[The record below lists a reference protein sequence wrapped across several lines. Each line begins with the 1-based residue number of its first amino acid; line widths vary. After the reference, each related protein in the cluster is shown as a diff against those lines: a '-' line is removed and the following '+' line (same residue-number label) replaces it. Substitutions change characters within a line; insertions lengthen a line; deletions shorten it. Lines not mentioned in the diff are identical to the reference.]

1 MKRILYCIIAAIAC
15 LAMSSCWQEDI
26 PETGGPRHQVTD
38 LKAVP
43 GDEEVQLSWSVP
55 EGWNPTEYI
64 ITYTKGSEQTIRT
77 DGQNYTVTDLANG
90 DDYVFSV
97 QAVYGNLISN
107 PVEVSAR
114 PSTSRLPVTD
124 LDADASDATVTLTWT
139 RPSRLLTSYTL
150 TWFMEG
156 AETDVQKAEIEA
168 DKESYDVTG
177 LTNDKNYTFTLVAN
191 YAKGPAEAA
200 QVKAMPTLAI
210 PYTLD
215 RSKAAINQPIKFT
228 FNAEGYPGATNVK
241 WTFPDG
247 KVLEGVEVS
256 KGFTATGAQQVT
268 LSADIKGK
276 AKTWTLEVEIRPY
289 VVFFNDWEM
298 SGTNYEGFKGSCPV
312 FSPDGKTVY
321 NITFNKKA
329 VLYAFDVISGDL
341 KWKYVPE
348 TNSASYN
355 PLTVN
360 PKTGDIYYGTT
371 SSGQFYA
378 VTAEGQLKWKFTEAG
393 SMQSAAPAVNAAGTE
408 VYIGDKAG
416 NVFALDAAS
425 GAKKWQAAIGT
436 AVAGLLVNGPEL
448 VVGAGATITFLNIS
462 DGSLLKALTMSA
474 NMVGISGFAVAA
486 DKNTM
491 YVPVAAGLSSIDLAK
506 KEIIV
511 DNFVFAGNNPY
522 EPVVAPNGT
531 VFVGCKDNH
540 VYNIDKDLTKV
551 NWSYEHILSNGGKA
565 NAFNFSHPC
574 VDTENHFYITSG
586 QYGNTSYI
594 FNSDGTIKE
603 SWSENADDTN
613 QKQMGGNN
621 LLDGVF
627 YSAFIGSNKG
637 TGNGLMVGKYVG
649 GERASGWST
658 HGGDIC
664 GSCCLR

>member
-1 MKRILYCIIAAIAC
+1 M
-15 LAMSSCWQEDI
+15 
-26 PETGGPRHQVTD
+26 TD

-64 ITYTKGSEQTIRT
+64 ISYTQGSEQTIRT
-77 DGQNYTVTDLANG
+77 DAQSYTVTELSNG
-90 DDYVFSV
+90 DDYTFSV

-107 PVEVSAR
+107 PVEASAR

-124 LDADASDATVTLTWT
+124 LDADASDATVSLTWT
-139 RPSRLLTSYTL
+139 RPSSLLTSYTL

-156 AETDVQKAEIEA
+156 AETDIQKAEIEA

-191 YAKGPAEAA
+191 YPKGPSDPA
-200 QVKAMPTLAI
+200 QIKAMPTLAI

-215 RSKAAINQPIKFT
+215 RNTAALNQPITFT
-228 FNAEGYPGATNVK
+228 FNTVDYPTATNVK
-241 WTFPDG
+241 WAFPDG
-247 KVLEGVEVS
+247 KVLEGTQVS
-256 KGFTATGAQQVT
+256 KGFVSTGAQQVT

-276 AKTWTLEVEIRPY
+276 TKTWTLEVTIRPY
-289 VVFFNDWEM
+289 VLYFNDWDM
-298 SGTNYEGFKGSCPV
+298 LGTNYEGFKGGCPV

-329 VLYAFDVISGDL
+329 VLYAFDVITGNL

-348 TNSASYN
+348 VDSPSYN

-378 VTAEGQLKWKFTEAG
+378 VTADGQLKWKFTEAG

-416 NVFALDAAS
+416 NVFAIDAAS
-425 GAKKWQAAIGT
+425 GAKKWQYSIGT
-436 AVAGLLVNGPEL
+436 AVAGLLVNGPEI
-448 VVGAGATITFLNIS
+448 VVGAGASITFLNIS
-462 DGSLLKALTMSA
+462 DGSLLKSLKMSA
-474 NMVGISGFAVAA
+474 NMVGITGFAVAA

-491 YVPVAAGLSSIDLAK
+491 YVPVAAGLSSVDLTK

-540 VYNIDKDLTKV
+540 VYNIDKDLKQV

-586 QYGNTSYI
+586 QVGNTTYI
-594 FNSDGTIKE
+594 FNADGTIKE
-603 SWSENADDTN
+603 SWTESDGDNN

-621 LLDGVF
+621 FLDGVL
-627 YSAFIGSNKG
+627 YYAFIGSKSA
-637 TGNGLMVGKYVG
+637 NGLMVGKYVG

>member
-1 MKRILYCIIAAIAC
+1 MKRILYCIIAAAAC
-15 LAMSSCWQEDI
+15 LTVGSCWQEDI
-26 PETGGPRHQVTD
+26 PQTGGPRHQVTD

-64 ITYTKGSEQTIRT
+64 ITYTKGSEQTLRT
-77 DGQNYTVTDLANG
+77 DTQNYTVTELVNG
-90 DDYVFSV
+90 ENYEFSV
-97 QAVYGNLISN
+97 QAVYGDLISN
-107 PVEVSAR
+107 AVKAAAKPTTA
-114 PSTSRLPVTD
+114 RLPVTD
-124 LDADASDATVTLTWT
+124 LDADASDATVSLTWT
-139 RPSRLLTSYTL
+139 RPSQLLTSYTL

-156 AETDVQKAEIEA
+156 AEADVQKAEIEE

-191 YAKGPAEAA
+191 YPKGASAPA
-200 QVKAMPTLAI
+200 QIKAMPTLAI
-210 PYTLD
+210 PYTVD
-215 RSKAAINQPIKFT
+215 RTTAAINQPIRFT
-228 FNAEGYPGATNVK
+228 FNTDGYPDATNVK
-241 WTFPDG
+241 WSFPDG
-247 KVLEGVEVS
+247 KVLEGVDVS
-256 KGFTATGAQQVT
+256 KGFIATGAQQVT
-268 LSADIKGK
+268 LSAEIKGK
-276 AKTWTLEVEIRPY
+276 TKTWTLEVDIRQY

-298 SGTNYEGFKGSCPV
+298 SGTSYEGFKGSCPV

-321 NITFNKKA
+321 NVTFNKKS
-329 VLYAFDVISGDL
+329 VLYAFDVITGNL

-348 TNSASYN
+348 VNSASYN

-360 PKTGDIYYGTT
+360 PVTGDIYYGTT

-378 VTAEGQLKWKFTEAG
+378 VSADGQLKWKFTEAG
-393 SMQSAAPAVNAAGTE
+393 SLKSAAPAVNAAGTE
-408 VYIGDKAG
+408 VYIGDAAG
-416 NVFALDAAS
+416 NVFAIDAAS
-425 GAKKWQAAIGT
+425 GTKKWQQAVGAG
-436 AVAGLLVNGPEL
+436 VAGLLVNGGEL
-448 VVGAGATITFLNIS
+448 VAGAGASITFLNIA
-462 DGSLLKALTMSA
+462 DGTILKALTMGA
-474 NMVGISGFAVAA
+474 KMVGISGFAVAA

-491 YVPVAAGLSSIDLAK
+491 YVPMEAGLSSVDLAK

-551 NWSYEHILSNGGKA
+551 IWSYEHTLKGGGKS

-574 VDTENHFYITSG
+574 VDSENHFYITSG
-586 QYGNTSYI
+586 QVGNTSYI
-594 FNSDGTIKE
+594 FNSDGTIKD
-603 SWSENADDTN
+603 SWTENAGDDS

-627 YSAFIGSNKG
+627 YSAFIGSKG
-637 TGNGLMVGKYVG
+637 KNGLLVGKYVG
-649 GERASGWST
+649 GERAAGWST

>member
-1 MKRILYCIIAAIAC
+1 MKRILYCIVVATAC
-15 LAMSSCWQEDI
+15 LAVSSCWREDI
-26 PETGGPRHQVTD
+26 PEVGGPRHQVTD

-55 EGWNPTEYI
+55 EGWSPTEHI
-64 ITYTKGSEQTIRT
+64 ITYTNGSEQTIRT
-77 DGQNYTVTDLANG
+77 DIQSYTVTGLANG
-90 DDYVFSV
+90 EDYTFSV
-97 QAVYGNLISN
+97 QAVYGDLISN

-114 PSTSRLPVTD
+114 PANSRLPVTD
-124 LDADASDATVTLTWT
+124 LEAQAYDATVSLTWT
-139 RPSRLLTSYTL
+139 SPSLLLTSYTL

-156 AETDVQKAEIEA
+156 AETDIQKAEIEA

-177 LTNDKNYTFTLVAN
+177 LTNDKNYTFLIVAN
-191 YAKGPAEAA
+191 YAKGPSDAA
-200 QVKAMPTLAI
+200 RIKAMPTLAI

-215 RSKAAINQPIKFT
+215 RTTAAINQPVKFT
-228 FNAEGYPGATNVK
+228 FNTEGYPTAINVT
-241 WTFPDG
+241 WSFPDG

-256 KGFTATGAQQVT
+256 KGFVSSGTQQVT
-268 LSADIKGK
+268 LSAEINGK
-276 AKTWTLEVEIRPY
+276 TKTWTLEVEIRQY
-289 VVFFNDWEM
+289 VLFFNDWDLLG
-298 SGTNYEGFKGSCPV
+298 SNFEGFKGGGPV

-329 VLYAFDVISGDL
+329 VLYAFDVITGNL
-341 KWKYVPE
+341 KWKYAPE
-348 TNSASYN
+348 TDSPSYN

-360 PKTGDIYYGTT
+360 PVSGDIYYGTT
-371 SSGQFYA
+371 SAGQFYA
-378 VTAEGQLKWKFTEAG
+378 VTADGHLKWTFTKAG
-393 SMQSAAPAVNAAGTE
+393 SMQSATPAVNAAGTE

-416 NVFALDAAS
+416 NVFAIDAAS
-425 GAKKWQAAIGT
+425 GTQKWQSVAGT
-436 AVAGLLVNGPEL
+436 AVAGLLVNGGEL
-448 VVGAGATITFLNIS
+448 VVGAGKAIIFLNIT
-462 DGSLLKALTMSA
+462 DGSPLKTLTMSSS
-474 NMVGISGFAVAA
+474 MVNISGFAVAA

-491 YVPVAAGLSSIDLAK
+491 YIPVAKGLSSVDLSR

-511 DNFVFAGNNPY
+511 DNFVFAGDAPF

-551 NWSYEHILSNGGKA
+551 NWSYEHILAGGGKK
-565 NAFNFSHPC
+565 NAFNFSRPC

-586 QYGNTSYI
+586 QVGNTTYI

-603 SWSENADDTN
+603 SWTESDGNKD

-621 LLDGVF
+621 FLDGVL
-627 YSAFIGSNKG
+627 YYAFIGN
-637 TGNGLMVGKYVG
+637 TNNNGQMVGKYVG
-649 GERASGWST
+649 GDRASGWST

>member
-1 MKRILYCIIAAIAC
+1 MKRILYCIVAAIAC
-15 LAMSSCWQEDI
+15 LAVSSCWQEDI

-43 GDEEVQLSWSVP
+43 GDEEVLLSWSVP
-55 EGWNPTEYI
+55 DGWNPTEYI
-64 ITYTKGSEQTIRT
+64 ITYTKGSELTIRT
-77 DGQNYTVTDLANG
+77 EAQNYTVTELVND
-90 DDYVFSV
+90 DDYTFSV

-107 PVEVSAR
+107 PVEVPAR
-114 PSTSRLPVTD
+114 PTTSRLPVTD
-124 LDADASDATVTLTWT
+124 LDADAFDATVSLTWT
-139 RPSRLLTSYTL
+139 RPSSLLTSYTL

-168 DKESYDVTG
+168 GKENYDVTG

-191 YAKGPAEAA
+191 YPKGASSPA
-200 QVKAMPTLAI
+200 QIKAMPTLAI
-210 PYTLD
+210 PYILD
-215 RSKAAINQPIKFT
+215 RNTAAINQPIKFT
-228 FNAEGYPGATNVK
+228 FNTVDYPTATNVK
-241 WTFPDG
+241 WAFPDG

-256 KGFTATGAQQVT
+256 KGFVSTGAQQVT

-276 AKTWTLEVEIRPY
+276 TKTWTLEVTIRSY
-289 VVFFNDWEM
+289 VLYFNDWDKL
-298 SGTNYEGFKGSCPV
+298 GTNYEGFKGGCPV

-321 NITFNKKA
+321 NITFNKMA
-329 VLYAFDVISGDL
+329 VLYAFDVITGNL

-348 TNSASYN
+348 TNSPSYN

-360 PKTGDIYYGTT
+360 PVTGDIYYGTT
-371 SSGQFYA
+371 SAGQFYA
-378 VTAEGQLKWKFTEAG
+378 VTADGQLKWKFTEAG

-416 NVFALDAAS
+416 NVFAIDAAS
-425 GAKKWQAAIGT
+425 GAKKWQAALGT
-436 AVAGLLVNGPEL
+436 AVAGLLVNGSEL
-448 VVGAGATITFLNIS
+448 VVGAGASITFLNIA
-462 DGSLLKALTMSA
+462 DGSLLKTLTMSA
-474 NMVGISGFAVAA
+474 NMVGITGFAVAA

-491 YVPVAAGLSSIDLAK
+491 YVPVTRGLSSVDLSK

-511 DNFVFAGNNPY
+511 DNFEFAGNNPY

-531 VFVGCKDNH
+531 VFVGCKDNT
-540 VYNIDKDLTKV
+540 VYNLDKDLTKV
-551 NWSYEHILSNGGKA
+551 NWSYVHTLSNGGKA

-586 QYGNTSYI
+586 QVGNTSYI
-594 FNSDGTIKE
+594 FNADGTIKE
-603 SWSENADDTN
+603 SWTESDGDNN

-621 LLDGVF
+621 FLDGVL
-627 YSAFIGSNKG
+627 YYAFIGSNSA
-637 TGNGLMVGKYVG
+637 NGLMVGKYVG

>member
-1 MKRILYCIIAAIAC
+1 MKRTLSLYCILAAIIC
-15 LAMSSCWQEDI
+15 LAVNSCWKEDI

-64 ITYTKGSEQTIRT
+64 ISYTKGTEQTVRVT
-77 DGQNYTVTDLANG
+77 TQEYSVTDLVNG
-90 DDYVFSV
+90 ENYEFSV
-97 QAVYGNLISN
+97 QAVYGTLISN
-107 PVEVSAR
+107 AVTAAAKPTTA
-114 PSTSRLPVTD
+114 RLPVKNFE
-124 LDADASDATVTLTWT
+124 ADASDATVSLTWT
-139 RPSRLLTSYTL
+139 RPSQLLTSYTL

-156 AETDVQKAEIEA
+156 SESDVQTAEIEA
-168 DKESYDVTG
+168 DKESHDVTG
-177 LTNDKNYTFTLVAN
+177 LTNDKNYTFTIVAN
-191 YAKGPAEAA
+191 YPKGASESV

-215 RSKAAINQPIKFT
+215 RTTAAINQPIRFT
-228 FNAEGYPGATNVK
+228 FNTEGYPNATNVK

-247 KVLEGVEVS
+247 KVLEGTEVS
-256 KGFTATGAQQVT
+256 NGLTSTGIQQVI

-276 AKTWTLEVEIRPY
+276 TKTWTLEVQIRQY
-289 VVFFNDWEM
+289 VIFFNDWDM
-298 SGTNYEGFKGSCPV
+298 VGTSYEGFKGSCPV

-321 NITFNKKA
+321 DVTFNKRA
-329 VLYAFDVISGDL
+329 ALYAFDVITGEL

-348 TNSASYN
+348 VNSGNYN

-360 PKTGDIYYGTT
+360 PVTGDIYYGTT

-378 VTAEGQLKWKFTEAG
+378 VTSDGNLKWQFKEAA
-393 SMQSAAPAVNAAGTE
+393 SMQSTAPAVNAAGTE

-416 NVFALDAAS
+416 NIFALDAAS
-425 GAKKWQAAIGT
+425 GAKKWQQAIGT
-436 AVAGLLVNGPEL
+436 AVAGLLVNGSEL
-448 VVGAGATITFLNIS
+448 VVGAGSSIVFLNIA
-462 DGSLLKALTMSA
+462 DGSVLKTLTMSA
-474 NMVGISGFAVAA
+474 PMVAITGFAVAA

-491 YVPVAAGLSSIDLAK
+491 YVPVTNGLSSVDLAK

-540 VYNIDKDLTKV
+540 VYNLDKDLTKV
-551 NWSYEHILSNGGKA
+551 NWSYEHILSTGGKT
-565 NAFNFSHPC
+565 NAFNFSRPC

-586 QYGNTSYI
+586 QAGNTSYI
-594 FNSDGTIKE
+594 FNSDGTVKE
-603 SWSENADDTN
+603 SWSENSDDTN
-613 QKQMGGNN
+613 QKQMCGNN

-627 YSAFIGSNKG
+627 YSAFIGSAK
-637 TGNGLMVGKYVG
+637 GNGLLVGKYVG
-649 GERASGWST
+649 GQRASGWST

-664 GSCCLR
+664 GSCCIK

>member
-1 MKRILYCIIAAIAC
+1 MKRILYCIIAAVVC
-15 LAMSSCWQEDI
+15 LTVGSCWQEDI
-26 PETGGPRHQVTD
+26 PQTGGPRHQVTD

-64 ITYTKGSEQTIRT
+64 ITYTKGSEQTVRT
-77 DGQNYTVTDLANG
+77 DTENYTVTELVNG
-90 DDYVFSV
+90 ENYEFSV
-97 QAVYGNLISN
+97 QAVYGDLISN
-107 PVEVSAR
+107 AVKAAAKPTTA
-114 PSTSRLPVTD
+114 RLPVTD
-124 LDADASDATVTLTWT
+124 LDADASDATVSLTWT
-139 RPSRLLTSYTL
+139 RPSQLLTSYTL

-156 AETDVQKAEIEA
+156 AEADVQKAEIEE

-191 YAKGPAEAA
+191 YPKGASAPA
-200 QVKAMPTLAI
+200 QIKAMPTLAI
-210 PYTLD
+210 PYTVD
-215 RSKAAINQPIKFT
+215 RTTAAINQPIRFT
-228 FNAEGYPGATNVK
+228 FNTDGYPDATNVK
-241 WTFPDG
+241 WSFPDG
-247 KVLEGVEVS
+247 KVLEGVDVS
-256 KGFTATGAQQVT
+256 KGFIATGAQQVT

-276 AKTWTLEVEIRPY
+276 TKTWTLEVEIRQY

-298 SGTNYEGFKGSCPV
+298 SGTSYEGFKGSCPV

-321 NITFNKKA
+321 DVTFNKKA
-329 VLYAFDVISGDL
+329 VLYAFDVITGNL

-348 TNSASYN
+348 VNSASYN

-360 PKTGDIYYGTT
+360 PVTGDIYYGTT

-378 VTAEGQLKWKFTEAG
+378 VSADGQLRWKFTEAG
-393 SMQSAAPAVNAAGTE
+393 SLKSAAPAVNAAGTE
-408 VYIGDKAG
+408 VYIGDAAG
-416 NVFALDAAS
+416 NVFAIDAAS
-425 GAKKWQAAIGT
+425 GTKKWQQAVGT
-436 AVAGLLVNGPEL
+436 AVAGLLVNGDEL
-448 VVGAGATITFLNIS
+448 VTGAGASITFHNIA
-462 DGSLLKALTMSA
+462 DGTVLKTLTMGA
-474 NMVGISGFAVAA
+474 KMVGISGFAVAA

-491 YVPVAAGLSSIDLAK
+491 YVPVAAGLSSVDLAK

-551 NWSYEHILSNGGKA
+551 IWSYEHVLNGGGKA

-574 VDTENHFYITSG
+574 VDSENHFYITSG
-586 QYGNTSYI
+586 QVGNTSYI
-594 FNSDGTIKE
+594 FNSDGTVKE
-603 SWSENADDTN
+603 SWTENAGDDN

-627 YSAFIGSNKG
+627 YSAFIGSAKG

-649 GERASGWST
+649 GQRASGWST

-664 GSCCLR
+664 GSCCIK

>member
-228 FNAEGYPGATNVK
+228 FNTEGYPGATNVK

-276 AKTWTLEVEIRPY
+276 TKTWTLEVEIRPY
-289 VVFFNDWEM
+289 VVFFNVWEM

-321 NITFNKKA
+321 DITFNKKA
-329 VLYAFDVISGDL
+329 VLYAFDVISGDI

-348 TNSASYN
+348 TNSGSYN

-378 VTAEGQLKWKFTEAG
+378 VTADGQLKWKFTEAG

-436 AVAGLLVNGPEL
+436 AVAGLLVNGTEL

-491 YVPVAAGLSSIDLAK
+491 YVPVANGLSSIDLAK

-627 YSAFIGSNKG
+627 YSAFIGSK
-637 TGNGLMVGKYVG
+637 TANGLMVGKYVG
-649 GERASGWST
+649 GQRASGWST

>member
-1 MKRILYCIIAAIAC
+1 MKRILYCIVAAAAC
-15 LAMSSCWQEDI
+15 LAVSSCWREDI

-64 ITYTKGSEQTIRT
+64 ISYTQGSEQTIRT
-77 DGQNYTVTDLANG
+77 DAQSYTVTELSNG
-90 DDYVFSV
+90 DDYTFSV

-107 PVEVSAR
+107 PVEASAR

-124 LDADASDATVTLTWT
+124 LDADASDATVSLTWT
-139 RPSRLLTSYTL
+139 RPSSLLTSYTL

-156 AETDVQKAEIEA
+156 AETDIQKAEIEA

-191 YAKGPAEAA
+191 YPKGPSTSV
-200 QVKAMPTLAI
+200 QIKAMPTLAI
-210 PYTLD
+210 PYTID
-215 RSKAAINQPIKFT
+215 RNTAALNQPITFT
-228 FNAEGYPGATNVK
+228 FNTVDYPTATNVK
-241 WTFPDG
+241 WAFPDG
-247 KVLEGVEVS
+247 KVLEGVQVS
-256 KGFTATGAQQVT
+256 KGFVSTGAQQVT

-276 AKTWTLEVEIRPY
+276 TKTWTLEVTIRPY
-289 VVFFNDWEM
+289 VLYFNDWDM
-298 SGTNYEGFKGSCPV
+298 LGANYEGFKGGCPV

-329 VLYAFDVISGDL
+329 VLYAFDVITGNL

-348 TNSASYN
+348 VDSPSYN

-416 NVFALDAAS
+416 NVFAIDAAS
-425 GAKKWQAAIGT
+425 GAKKWQQAIGT
-436 AVAGLLVNGPEL
+436 AVAGLLVNGPEI
-448 VVGAGATITFLNIS
+448 VVGAGASITFLNIS
-462 DGSLLKALTMSA
+462 DGSLLKTLTMSA

-491 YVPVAAGLSSIDLAK
+491 YVPVAAGLSSVDLAK

-551 NWSYEHILSNGGKA
+551 NWSYEHVLSTGAKT

-586 QYGNTSYI
+586 QVGNTSYI
-594 FNSDGTIKE
+594 FNSDGTVKE
-603 SWSENADDTN
+603 SWTENDGDNN

-621 LLDGVF
+621 FLDGVL
-627 YSAFIGSNKG
+627 YYAFIGSNKS

>member
-1 MKRILYCIIAAIAC
+1 MAAAAC
-15 LAMSSCWQEDI
+15 LAVVSCWQEEI

-43 GDEEVQLSWSVP
+43 GDEEVLLSWSVP
-55 EGWNPTEYI
+55 DGWNPTEYI
-64 ITYTKGSEQTIRT
+64 ITYTKGSELTVRT
-77 DGQNYTVTDLANG
+77 KEQNYTVTELVN
-90 DDYVFSV
+90 DDNYEFSV

-107 PVEVSAR
+107 AVQTAAKP
-114 PSTSRLPVTD
+114 TTTRLPVTD
-124 LDADASDATVTLTWT
+124 LEADVSDATVSLTWT
-139 RPSRLLTSYTL
+139 RPSQLLTSYIL

-156 AETDVQKAEIEA
+156 AESDVQRAEIEA
-168 DKESYDVTG
+168 DKESFDVVG
-177 LTNDKNYTFTLVAN
+177 LTNDKNYTFTLVAM
-191 YAKGPAEAA
+191 YPKGASTLA
-200 QVKAMPTLAI
+200 QIKAMPTLAI
-210 PYTLD
+210 PYTVD
-215 RSKAAINQPIKFT
+215 RTTAALNQPIKFT
-228 FNAEGYPGATNVK
+228 FNAEGYPNATNVK

-256 KGFTATGAQQVT
+256 KSFIAAGTQQVT
-268 LSADIKGK
+268 LSAEIKGK
-276 AKTWTLEVEIRPY
+276 TKTWTLEVEIRQY
-289 VVFFNDWEM
+289 VLFFNDWEM
-298 SGTNYEGFKGSCPV
+298 SGTNYEGFKASCPV

-321 NITFNKKA
+321 NVTFNKKA
-329 VLYAFDVISGDL
+329 VLYAFDVITGNL

-348 TNSASYN
+348 VNSASYN

-360 PKTGDIYYGTT
+360 PVTGDIYYGTT

-378 VTAEGQLKWKFTEAG
+378 VSADGQLKWKFTEAG
-393 SMQSAAPAVNAAGTE
+393 SLKSAAPAVNAAGTE
-408 VYIGDKAG
+408 VYIGDAAG
-416 NVFALDAAS
+416 NVFAIDAAS
-425 GAKKWQAAIGT
+425 GTKKWQQAVGAG
-436 AVAGLLVNGPEL
+436 VAGLLVNGGEL
-448 VVGAGATITFLNIS
+448 VAGAGASITFLNIA
-462 DGSLLKALTMSA
+462 DGTILKTLTMGA
-474 NMVGISGFAVAA
+474 KMVGISGFAVAA

-491 YVPVAAGLSSIDLAK
+491 YVPMEAGLSSVDLAK

-551 NWSYEHILSNGGKA
+551 IWSYEHTLKGGGKS

-574 VDTENHFYITSG
+574 VDSENHFYITSG
-586 QYGNTSYI
+586 QVGNTSYI
-594 FNSDGTIKE
+594 FNSDGTIKD
-603 SWSENADDTN
+603 SWTENAGDDS

-627 YSAFIGSNKG
+627 YSAFIGSKG
-637 TGNGLMVGKYVG
+637 KNGLLVGKYVG
-649 GERASGWST
+649 GERAAGWST